1 MLFPY
6 EKNFNQ
12 WCTSQ
17 NLAPRTLTSINQSIY
32 YFWNYFLQNSNSEP
46 KVSNVSAQD
55 IRAFIDHLEQ
65 DQNKTISTINK
76 YVTHLKK
83 YFSFLYDHQL
93 VKNYLFTD
101 LHGYTFDRTPHICI
115 DWIDQLD
122 EIITWPEISLDCKKV
137 LILIAHGFDPKQ
149 FLNLSKANISRIKD
163 SSYRSLLLTNTE
175 ENPLI
180 FQTKT
185 GKQISALTSL
195 TRKIAPDKDILN
207 FDLTPGKLRLS
218 YIYYKV
224 NNPSL
229 SDLKLMEIL
238 HCNRKSLTYYRN
250 QLDKLKLAPFT
261 PKRTV

>member
-1 MLFPY
+1 M
-6 EKNFNQ
+6 Q
-12 WCTSQ
+12 
-17 NLAPRTLTSINQSIY
+17 
-32 YFWNYFLQNSNSEP
+32 
-46 KVSNVSAQD
+46 
-55 IRAFIDHLEQ
+55 
-65 DQNKTISTINK
+65 
-76 YVTHLKK
+76 
-83 YFSFLYDHQL
+83 
-93 VKNYLFTD
+93 
-101 LHGYTFDRTPHICI
+101 
-115 DWIDQLD
+115 
-122 EIITWPEISLDCKKV
+122 KV

-149 FLNLSKANISRIKD
+149 FLNLSKANISSIKN
-163 SSYRSLLLTNTE
+163 SNYRSILLTNTE

-224 NNPSL
+224 NDPSL

-250 QLDKLKLAPFT
+250 QLDKQTCSFT
-261 PKRTV
+261 PKERFKNRSFSYY

>member
-1 MLFPY
+1 M
-6 EKNFNQ
+6 
-12 WCTSQ
+12 
-17 NLAPRTLTSINQSIY
+17 
-32 YFWNYFLQNSNSEP
+32 
-46 KVSNVSAQD
+46 
-55 IRAFIDHLEQ
+55 
-65 DQNKTISTINK
+65 
-76 YVTHLKK
+76 
-83 YFSFLYDHQL
+83 
-93 VKNYLFTD
+93 
-101 LHGYTFDRTPHICI
+101 
-115 DWIDQLD
+115 
-122 EIITWPEISLDCKKV
+122 
-137 LILIAHGFDPKQ
+137 
-149 FLNLSKANISRIKD
+149 
-163 SSYRSLLLTNTE
+163 TNTE

-250 QLDKLKLAPFT
+250 QLDKLKLAPLHQKERF
-261 PKRTV
+261 KNRSFSYLLNLIASSIINK

>member
-12 WCTSQ
+12 WCSSQ
-17 NLAPRTLTSINQSIY
+17 NLAPRTITSINQSIY

-101 LHGYTFDRTPHICI
+101 LHGYTFDLTPHICI
-115 DWIDQLD
+115 D
-122 EIITWPEISLDCKKV
+122 
-137 LILIAHGFDPKQ
+137 
-149 FLNLSKANISRIKD
+149 
-163 SSYRSLLLTNTE
+163 
-175 ENPLI
+175 
-180 FQTKT
+180 
-185 GKQISALTSL
+185 
-195 TRKIAPDKDILN
+195 
-207 FDLTPGKLRLS
+207 
-218 YIYYKV
+218 
-224 NNPSL
+224 
-229 SDLKLMEIL
+229 
-238 HCNRKSLTYYRN
+238 
-250 QLDKLKLAPFT
+250 
-261 PKRTV
+261 